1 MTMPRLS
8 ENLRDYLAACRA
20 SQKACDA
27 RAALPIGSSRARVTT
42 LNARW
47 SNAAEERDRLATF
60 LTPEEVDYANEERR
74 RLKGEPA

>member
-1 MTMPRLS
+1 MNRLS

-20 SQKACDA
+20 SQKVCDA

-47 SNAAEERDRLATF
+47 SNAAETRDRLAAF
-60 LTPEEVDYANEERR
+60 LTPEELDYANDERR
-74 RLKGEPA
+74 RMKGKPA